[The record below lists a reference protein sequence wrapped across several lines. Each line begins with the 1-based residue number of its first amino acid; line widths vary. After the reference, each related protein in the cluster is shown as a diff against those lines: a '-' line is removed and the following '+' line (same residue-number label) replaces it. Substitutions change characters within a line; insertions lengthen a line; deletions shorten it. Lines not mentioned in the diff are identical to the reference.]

1 MAPAQTEDR
10 GLDLKSIAI
19 NIASILFIILP
30 IVAYLYQENARQLCG
45 GVLAAFAIAFLL
57 PPVGWKRPH
66 PYSDMPNN
74 YPYPRKND

>member
-10 GLDLKSIAI
+10 GLDMKSIAI
-19 NIASILFIILP
+19 NIFSILLFILP
-30 IVAYLYQENARQLCG
+30 IVSYIYQENVRQFCA
-45 GVLAAFAIAFLL
+45 GVLGAFFIAFLL

-66 PYSDMPNN
+66 PYSDMPDN